1 MKDLKE
7 IIGDYQLFLDNI
19 FFKIEDIDLEVDDCE
34 LDHICYRVENIDE
47 YNLKKEELSTLSK
60 LLTESTVNGRNIAT
74 FKLNNPIEYKNRKIY
89 LIELPAP
96 KEEKNYKSG
105 LEHIEFVTKLP
116 LEKIVARYPHLA
128 FETYGINK
136 RINADVTLKLGEF
149 SLRFHNLSLEDVIK
163 GERPKI
169 SQANSSKNNHHKN
182 SKHQKARNHGRP
194 KHHKK

>member
-1 MKDLKE
+1 MKSLKD
-7 IIGDYQLFLDNI
+7 IIGDYDQFLDSI
-19 FFKIEDIDLEVDDCE
+19 FFKIDDIDLEVDDCD
-34 LDHICYRVENIDE
+34 LDHICYRVENIEE
-47 YNLKKEELSTLSK
+47 YEAKKIDLTTLAN
-60 LLTESTVNGRNIAT
+60 LLTESMVNGRNIAT

-149 SLRFHNLSLEDVIK
+149 SLRFHNQSLEDVIK
-163 GERPKI
+163 GERPKNQ
-169 SQANSSKNNHHKN
+169 SNNHSKNSKNNH
-182 SKHQKARNHGRP
+182 KARHHGRP
-194 KHHKK
+194 KHYKK